1 MSHVEWNAPFSAITK
16 WNMNLKIFMGFILTD
31 WQTTDCRVAKFQNVK
46 WKSGPSSLSW
56 KDDTFSLQV
65 LPFVSSLH
73 RGRVLTSSNSLKGR
87 ELANP
92 AFWTQQ
98 KSGWAFSNSQRN
110 LDSLWFLFLPPS
122 LFLCLTPDYYPN
134 SPAKKNFLM
143 TFIGNSAKF
152 FQTRRQ

>member
-1 MSHVEWNAPFSAITK
+1 MRHSLQSQNGTWTLRFSWVSLRQTDRLQTAKVQNFKMPSESLGHYLFPEKMI
-16 WNMNLKIFMGFILTD
+16 LVAFISFIL
-31 WQTTDCRVAKFQNVK
+31 
-46 WKSGPSSLSW
+46 SLY
-56 KDDTFSLQV
+56 
-65 LPFVSSLH
+65 
-73 RGRVLTSSNSLKGR
+73 RGRVRTSSNSLKGR

-134 SPAKKNFLM
+134 SPAKKICLM
-143 TFIGNSAKF
+143 SFIGNSAQF
-152 FQTRRQ
+152 FKTRRQ